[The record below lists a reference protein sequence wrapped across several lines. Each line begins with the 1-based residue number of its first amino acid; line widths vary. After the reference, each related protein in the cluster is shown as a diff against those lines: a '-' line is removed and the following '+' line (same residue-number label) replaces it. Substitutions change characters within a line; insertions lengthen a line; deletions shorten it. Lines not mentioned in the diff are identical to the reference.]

1 MVFIHIEEGIKG
13 KNLVFEKN
21 TKIFVHS
28 GWNRVENVVWEQDKL
43 KIKDSLSTP

>member
-1 MVFIHIEEGIKG
+1 MVFIHIQEGIKG
-13 KNLVFEKN
+13 KKLVFEKN